1 MKYLHI
7 TGLCAMLAILMGC
20 RDKDEVAVHDPIREL
35 SDGFDRHFNIMATNA
50 NVKGHEL
57 AYNLMRDLLALPNV
71 EDRKLLFGE
80 WPRPVSPMH
89 RGDVRV
95 NMI

>member
-57 AYNLMRDLLALPNV
+57 ANKLMQDLLALPNV
-71 EDRKLLFGE
+71 EDRKRLFGE
-80 WPRPVSPMH
+80 WPRPVSPQ
-89 RGDVRV
+89 RFQIGDKSH
-95 NMI
+95 